1 MGQSCD
7 TPLLLKNL
15 KIKNTNSLILGHL
28 NINSILRK
36 FDHLKVLI
44 VNNIDILVLTET
56 KIDSSF
62 PNSQFRI
69 DGFSAPFRLNRNKF
83 GGGVLIYV
91 REDIPCK
98 KLTKHILPDDIE
110 EIFVEINLRKTKWLL
125 FGGYRPPRQQA
136 EYFSKYVNYALHTYR
151 ETIDKFLLAGDFNTE
166 ETNPFMSEFLF
177 NNVAKNLVA
186 QKTCFKSTSNPSCID
201 LFVTNSPR
209 SFQNTKTL
217 ASGLFDFHKI
227 IFTLLKSTFPKAK
240 PKQIVYRKFK
250 NFDLKNFKNEIRTKM
265 QSIDKYETFE
275 EKFLKVLNKHVPLK
289 KKFIRANHVPYMT
302 KNLRKVIMKRSQLEN
317 KYIRNSRVKNMN
329 KCKKQKN
336 ICGKLY
342 KKERKKFYS
351 QLDIKNITDN
361 KLFWKT
367 MKPFLS
373 DKCTYASKISLAHN
387 DNVISDDQELID
399 IFNNFFEQ
407 AVDNLGIQEYQ
418 SDHNIDINSISD
430 DPIDYAIAKYKNHP
444 SIIMINEN
452 VSFESRFSF
461 TTVNEE
467 NIQREILDLNSKK
480 PGTEF

>member
-1 MGQSCD
+1 MGKSCD

-15 KIKNTNSLILGHL
+15 KLKNTNRLILGHL
-28 NINSILRK
+28 NINSIVGK

-69 DGFSAPFRLNRNKF
+69 DGFSAPFRLDRNKF

-110 EIFVEINLRKTKWLL
+110 GIFVEINLRKTKWLL

-136 EYFSKYVNYALHTYR
+136 EYFLKHVNYALDTYR
-151 ETIDKFLLAGDFNTE
+151 QTFDKFLLAGDFNTE
-166 ETNPFMSEFLF
+166 ETNPIMSEFLF
-177 NNVAKNLVA
+177 NNDAKNLVE
-186 QKTCFKSTSNPSCID
+186 QKTCFKSTNNPSCID

-209 SFQNTKTL
+209 SFQNTITL
-217 ASGLFDFHKI
+217 ASGLSDFHKMI
-227 IFTLLKSTFPKAK
+227 LTILKSTFPKAK

-275 EKFLKVLNKHVPLK
+275 EKFLKVLNKHAPLK

-302 KNLRKVIMKRSQLEN
+302 KNLRKAIMKRSQLEN
-317 KYIRNSRVKNMN
+317 KYIRNSTVENMN
-329 KCKKQKN
+329 KYKKHKN
-336 ICGKLY
+336 FCSKLY

-373 DKCTYASKISLAHN
+373 DKCTYASKISLVHN
-387 DNVISDDQELID
+387 DNVISDD
-399 IFNNFFEQ
+399 
-407 AVDNLGIQEYQ
+407 
-418 SDHNIDINSISD
+418 
-430 DPIDYAIAKYKNHP
+430 
-444 SIIMINEN
+444 
-452 VSFESRFSF
+452 
-461 TTVNEE
+461 
-467 NIQREILDLNSKK
+467 
-480 PGTEF
+480 